1 MRDHWIFA
9 AAPYVAAGIAIA
21 VMAVRSALT
30 REGSGP
36 HPARRM
42 PFGAIAHLAWIAAI
56 GLVALAHMA
65 ALAFPDAVLLWTRHP
80 LRLVVIEIEGLVAG
94 AVALAGTLAVLAQA
108 MRRRPVTTTAVIDV
122 AALTLVAVSMLS
134 GVLMAVL
141 YRWASSWAE
150 VTLVPYLYSLAY
162 LDPATSLVT
171 RLPMLVKLHVAS
183 AFALV
188 ALAPCTSV
196 GGRAAA
202 AIAGALRAFASPAR
216 QTIGR
221 WTAARLQ
228 TASAVMFGNGE
239 EEN

>member
-9 AAPYVAAGIAIA
+9 AAPYIAAGIAIA
-21 VMAVRSALT
+21 VMAVRSALAP
-30 REGSGP
+30 EDSGP

-42 PFGAIAHLAWIAAI
+42 PFGTIAHLAWIGAI

-108 MRRRPVTTTAVIDV
+108 MRRRPVTTTAVIDI

-150 VTLVPYLYSLAY
+150 VTLVPYFYSLAR

-202 AIAGALRAFASPAR
+202 AIAGALRGFASPAR

>member
-9 AAPYVAAGIAIA
+9 AAPYVAAGIAVA
-21 VMAVRSALT
+21 VMAARFALA
-30 REGSGP
+30 RENSSRRA
-36 HPARRM
+36 ARTM
-42 PFGAIAHLAWIAAI
+42 PFGTIPHLAWIAAI
-56 GLVALAHMA
+56 GLVAIAHVA
-65 ALAFPDAVLLWTRHP
+65 ALAFPDAILIWTRQP
-80 LRLVVIEIEGLVAG
+80 LRLVVIEVEGLAAG
-94 AVALAGTLAVLAQA
+94 VVALAGTLAMLAQA
-108 MRRRPVTTTAVIDV
+108 MRRRPVTTAAVIDV

-150 VTLVPYLYSLAY
+150 VTLVPYFYSLAH

-188 ALAPCTSV
+188 ALAPCTSA

-202 AIAGALRAFASPAR
+202 AIAGALRVFARPAR

-221 WTAARLQ
+221 WTTARLQ

>member
-9 AAPYVAAGIAIA
+9 AAPYVAAGIAIG

-30 REGSGP
+30 REGGGP
-36 HPARRM
+36 RPARRM
-42 PFGAIAHLAWIAAI
+42 PFGTIAHLAWIAAI

-150 VTLVPYLYSLAY
+150 VTLVPYLYSLAH

>member
-9 AAPYVAAGIAIA
+9 AAPYAAAGIAIL
-21 VMAVRSALT
+21 VMGVRSALT
-30 REGSGP
+30 RERTGLR
-36 HPARRM
+36 PARRM

-108 MRRRPVTTTAVIDV
+108 MRRRPVTSTAVIDV

-150 VTLVPYLYSLAY
+150 VTLVPYFYSLAY

>member
-30 REGSGP
+30 RESTGP
-36 HPARRM
+36 RPARSM
-42 PFGAIAHLAWIAAI
+42 PFGAVAQIAWTAAI
-56 GLVALAHMA
+56 GLVALAHLA

-150 VTLVPYLYSLAY
+150 VTLVPYFYSLAY

>member
-21 VMAVRSALT
+21 VMAVRCALASGDTDT
-30 REGSGP
+30 RRERG
-36 HPARRM
+36 M
-42 PFGAIAHLAWIAAI
+42 PFGNMAHIAWIAAI
-56 GLVALAHMA
+56 ALVALAHVA

-80 LRLVVIEIEGLVAG
+80 LRLVAIEVEGLVAG
-94 AVALAGTLAVLAQA
+94 AVALAGMLLMLAQA
-108 MRRRPVTTTAVIDV
+108 MRRRPVTTAAVIDV
-122 AALTLVAVSMLS
+122 AALTMVVVSMMS

-150 VTLVPYLYSLAY
+150 VTLVPYLYSVAY

-183 AFALV
+183 AFTLV
-188 ALAPCTSV
+188 ALAPCTSA
-196 GGRAAA
+196 GARAAA
-202 AIAGALRAFASPAR
+202 AIARALRAFASPAG

-221 WTAARLQ
+221 WTSARLQ
-228 TASAVMFGNGE
+228 TATAAMFGNGE

>member
-21 VMAVRSALT
+21 VMAVRFALAK
-30 REGSGP
+30 EGTGP
-36 HPARRM
+36 QPARSR
-42 PFGAIAHLAWIAAI
+42 PFGTMAHLAWIAAI
-56 GLVALAHMA
+56 GLVALAHVA
-65 ALAFPDAVLLWTRHP
+65 ALAFPDAVLLWTRNP
-80 LRLVVIEIEGLVAG
+80 LRLVAIEVEGLIAG
-94 AVALAGTLAVLAQA
+94 AVAVAGTLAVLAQA
-108 MRRRPVTTTAVIDV
+108 MRRRPVSTAAVMDV

-150 VTLVPYLYSLAY
+150 VTLVPYLYSVAY

-188 ALAPCTSV
+188 ALAPCTSI

-202 AIAGALRAFASPAR
+202 VLARAMRAFASPAR

>member
-1 MRDHWIFA
+1 
-9 AAPYVAAGIAIA
+9 
-21 VMAVRSALT
+21 
-30 REGSGP
+30 
-36 HPARRM
+36 
-42 PFGAIAHLAWIAAI
+42 
-56 GLVALAHMA
+56 
-65 ALAFPDAVLLWTRHP
+65 
-80 LRLVVIEIEGLVAG
+80 
-94 AVALAGTLAVLAQA
+94 

>member
-9 AAPYVAAGIAIA
+9 AAPYVAAGVAIA
-21 VMAVRSALT
+21 VMAMRSALS
-30 REGSGP
+30 RDSADP
-36 HPARRM
+36 QPARSM
-42 PFGAIAHLAWIAAI
+42 PLGPVAHLAWIAAI
-56 GLVALAHMA
+56 GLIGLAHAA

-94 AVALAGTLAVLAQA
+94 AVALAGTLVVLAHV

-122 AALTLVAVSMLS
+122 AALTLVGVSMLS

-150 VTLVPYLYSLAY
+150 VTLVPYLYSVAY

-183 AFALV
+183 AFALL
-188 ALAPCTSV
+188 ALAPCTSI
-196 GGRAAA
+196 GGSAAV
-202 AIAGALRAFASPAR
+202 AIARTLRAFASPAR
-216 QTIGR
+216 QTIWR

>member
-9 AAPYVAAGIAIA
+9 AAPYAAAVIAIA

-30 REGSGP
+30 REGTGP
-36 HPARRM
+36 RRAPSM
-42 PFGAIAHLAWIAAI
+42 PFGTVAHLAWIAAI
-56 GLVALAHMA
+56 GLVALAHVA

-80 LRLVVIEIEGLVAG
+80 LRLVVIEIEGLAAG
-94 AVALAGTLAVLAQA
+94 AVALAGTVAVLAQA
-108 MRRRPVTTTAVIDV
+108 MRRRPVTTAAVIDV
-122 AALTLVAVSMLS
+122 AALTMVVVSMLS

-150 VTLVPYLYSLAY
+150 VTLVPYLYSVAH

-183 AFALV
+183 AFTLV

-202 AIAGALRAFASPAR
+202 AIASGLRAFANPTR

-228 TASAVMFGNGE
+228 TVSAVMFGNGE